1 MIKKCSN
8 PTSAIFDETIANP
21 NAQIVGDDM
30 VRVQGL
36 ESKEVSPLGEE
47 LSLFDR
53 PNEVER
59 GRILEA
65 HRLESILQQQISQ
78 RMAPSHHDGINLWN
92 QVIFDEKK
100 LGSSQEV
107 SLDNS

>member
-1 MIKKCSN
+1 MFN
-8 PTSAIFDETIANP
+8 
-21 NAQIVGDDM
+21 DDW
-30 VRVQGL
+30 GL
-36 ESKEVSPLGEE
+36 EFKEVSPLGEE

-65 HRLESILQQQISQ
+65 HRLDSILQQQISQ
-78 RMAPSHHDGINLWN
+78 RMVPSHYDERRDGVTIYTRRRHHDTCDGVKIFLTASNA

-100 LGSSQEV
+100 LGSS
-107 SLDNS
+107 